1 LRTGID
7 RIIRRKALTYRKKN
21 MINIIFPAI
30 GILVAVLHNT
40 CHDSCAYLKGSIFG
54 MALDYIGFFYM
65 GALIIAHLLK
75 KELVFLSLLSAGIG
89 GELYLLGFQF
99 VKGVYCYYC
108 LAFGAILILLFL
120 FNFERSKK
128 VIITVSIM
136 IGFIIFS
143 LLFEGSV
150 TPVYAEDTP
159 MTSFG
164 KGRIEVRIYTDYF
177 CPPCRAVEPQL
188 EPLIRSLMKKKK
200 ITLVFVDTPIHSHT
214 PLYARY
220 FLYALKE
227 NRDFNSALH
236 VRSILFEAAKQD
248 ITENEKL
255 DDFLRQKGIKLK
267 LFDTKPVFVTLSSYL
282 REDAINATP
291 TCIIYANGK
300 KEKFTGPDIIK
311 ALKGLE

>member
-1 LRTGID
+1 MAALCGE
-7 RIIRRKALTYRKKN
+7 KQLTYSRKD
-21 MINIIFPAI
+21 MINIIFPVI
-30 GILVAVLHNT
+30 GILLSVLHNT
-40 CHDSCAYLKGSIFG
+40 CQDSCAYLKGSIFG
-54 MALDYIGFFYM
+54 VALDYIGLIYM
-65 GALIIAHLLK
+65 AALIVAHLLK

-89 GELYLLGFQF
+89 GEIYLLGFQF
-99 VKGVYCYYC
+99 IKGVYCYYC

-120 FNFERSKK
+120 FNFERSRKI
-128 VIITVSIM
+128 IITASIM
-136 IGFIIFS
+136 TGFIIFS

-150 TPVYAEDTP
+150 TPVYAENIL

-164 KGRIEVRIYTDYF
+164 RGRTEVRIYTDYF
-177 CPPCRAVEPQL
+177 CHPCRAVEPQL

-200 ITLVFVDTPIHSHT
+200 VTIVFVDTPIHSHT

-220 FLYALKE
+220 FLYALND

-236 VRSILFEAAKQD
+236 VRSVLFEAAKQD

-267 LFDTKPVFVTLSSYL
+267 RFDTKPVFATLSSYL

-291 TCIIYANGK
+291 TCVIHDNGK
-300 KEKFTGPDIIK
+300 KEKFVGPDIIK
-311 ALKGLE
+311 ALTGLE

>member
-1 LRTGID
+1 M
-7 RIIRRKALTYRKKN
+7 TYSKKN
-21 MINIIFPAI
+21 MINIIFPII
-30 GILVAVLHNT
+30 GIVVAILHNT
-40 CHDSCAYLKGSIFG
+40 CQDSCAYLKGSIFG

-75 KELVFLSLLSAGIG
+75 EELVFLSFLSAGIG
-89 GELYLLGFQF
+89 AELYLLGFQL

-128 VIITVSIM
+128 IIITVSIV

-177 CPPCRAVEPQL
+177 CNPCRAVEPEL
-188 EPLIRSLMKKKK
+188 EPLIRSLMKKRK
-200 ITLVFVDTPIHSHT
+200 ITIVFVDTPIHPHT
-214 PLYARY
+214 PLYAKY
-220 FLYALKE
+220 FLYALNE
-227 NRDFNSALH
+227 NKDFNNALH
-236 VRSILFEAAKQD
+236 VRSALFEAAKQN
-248 ITENEKL
+248 ITENERL

-267 LFDTKPVFVTLSSYL
+267 FFNTKTVFAALSSYL

-291 TCIIYANGK
+291 TCVIYNNRK
-300 KEKFTGPDIIK
+300 KEKFVGPDIIK
-311 ALKGLE
+311 ALESLE

>member
-1 LRTGID
+1 MSRVERLR
-7 RIIRRKALTYRKKN
+7 RRKTLTYSKKN
-21 MINIIFPAI
+21 IINIIFPVI
-30 GILVAVLHNT
+30 GIVLAVLHTT
-40 CHDSCAYLKGSIFG
+40 CETSCAYLKGSILG

-65 GALIIAHLLK
+65 GALIVARLLR

-89 GELYLLGFQF
+89 AELYLLGFQF
-99 VKGVYCYYC
+99 MKSVYCYYC
-108 LAFGAILILLFL
+108 LAFGAVLILLFL

-136 IGFIIFS
+136 IGFVLFS

-177 CPPCRAVEPQL
+177 CHPCRAVEPEL
-188 EPLIRSLMKKKK
+188 EPVIRALMKKRK
-200 ITLVFVDTPIHSHT
+200 ITIVFIDTPIHEHT
-214 PLYARY
+214 PLYAKY
-220 FLYALKE
+220 FLYALNE
-227 NRDFNSALH
+227 NKDFNSALN
-236 VRSILFEAAKQD
+236 VRSVLFEAAKQD

-255 DDFLRQKGIKLK
+255 DDFLREKGIKLK
-267 LFDTKPVFVTLSSYL
+267 LFDTKPVFATLSSYL

-291 TCIIYANGK
+291 TCVIYDNGN
-300 KEKFTGPDIIK
+300 KEKFIGPDIIK
-311 ALKGLE
+311 ALESLE

>member
-1 LRTGID
+1 M
-7 RIIRRKALTYRKKN
+7 TYSKKN

-89 GELYLLGFQF
+89 AELYLLGFQF

-120 FNFERSKK
+120 FNFERSRKI
-128 VIITVSIM
+128 IITVSIM

-177 CPPCRAVEPQL
+177 CHPCRAVEPQL

-200 ITLVFVDTPIHSHT
+200 ITIVFVDTPIHSHT
-214 PLYARY
+214 PLYAKY
-220 FLYALKE
+220 FLYALNE
-227 NRDFNSALH
+227 NKDFNSALH
-236 VRSILFEAAKQD
+236 VRSVLFEAAKQD

-255 DDFLRQKGIKLK
+255 DDFIRQKGIKLK
-267 LFDTKPVFVTLSSYL
+267 FFDTKPVFATLSSYL
-282 REDAINATP
+282 REDEINSTP
-291 TCIIYANGK
+291 TCVIYDNGQK
-300 KEKFTGPDIIK
+300 KKFIGPDIIK
-311 ALKGLE
+311 ALEGLE